1 MQDYIGFERIIDIGD
16 TTRLLFRLGIE
27 CLFAYIVIQR
37 VYCQRYKSSEHTL
50 TFWLFSIVTFCI
62 AFLLRKV
69 PMELGFALGLF
80 AVFGILRYRT
90 ESIAVKDLT
99 YLFVVIGLALVNAL
113 ANKKIS
119 LVELMIVD
127 SAITGTVILL
137 DGRHRRTH
145 EDSIMVIFDR
155 VDLLGPD
162 RRFELLAEINRRM
175 LINPTRVAIHEVDLL
190 RDTARLSVFFPT
202 LGAKTAAPPP
212 STARPSSTSAT
223 SLSAPPQPTVG

>member
-1 MQDYIGFERIIDIGD
+1 MHDYIGFERIIDVGD
-16 TTRLLFRLGIE
+16 TTRLLFRLAIE
-27 CLFAYIVIQR
+27 CFFAYIVIQR

-50 TFWLFSIVTFCI
+50 TFWLFSVVTFCI

-69 PMELGFALGLF
+69 PMEIGFALGLF
-80 AVFGILRYRT
+80 AVFGVLRYRT
-90 ESIAVKDLT
+90 ESIGVKDLT

-119 LVELMIVD
+119 LAELVIVD
-127 SAITGTVILL
+127 FAITGTVILL

-145 EDSIMVIFDR
+145 EDSIMVVFDR

-162 RRFELLAEINRRM
+162 HRLELLEEIHRRM

-190 RDTARLSVFFPT
+190 RDTARLSVFFPSR
-202 LGAKTAAPPP
+202 GSKAPVPP
-212 STARPSSTSAT
+212 SASSPRSSTT
-223 SLSAPPQPTVG
+223 SLSAPPQPTPG